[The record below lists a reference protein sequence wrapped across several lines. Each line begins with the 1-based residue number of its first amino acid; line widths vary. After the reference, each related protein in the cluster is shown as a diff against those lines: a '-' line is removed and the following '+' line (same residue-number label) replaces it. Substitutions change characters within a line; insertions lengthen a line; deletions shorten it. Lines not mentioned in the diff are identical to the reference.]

1 VRLTEVDG
9 YTLLLYIHLLLFVYW
24 LGADVGVFGLALALK
39 NRRYSHEQRTL
50 MMRMSLTID
59 MVPRMAMIT
68 IAPVGL
74 HLARQGGLVEIP
86 NLLMIFVWAA
96 AIPWMIGEWLAFRR
110 MGQPSAVRFYIFNGV
125 IMTLFCIALIGFGIA
140 SLVSS
145 WPFAPVWLALKV
157 LLAGMLFLVSIMMAV
172 FYAPLEAIFARMAT
186 EGSHDRIEAEVR
198 SQVNKGAFFTVLLFV
213 LLASIAFLGLAKP
226 L

>member
-1 VRLTEVDG
+1 MDG

-24 LGADVGVFGLALALK
+24 LGSDVGVFALALALK
-39 NRRYSHEQRTL
+39 NRNYSCEQRTA

-59 MVPRMAMIT
+59 MVPRMAMIA

-74 HLARQGGLVEIP
+74 HLARQSGLVEIP
-86 NLLMIFVWAA
+86 GSLMIMVWAVA
-96 AIPWMIGEWLAFRR
+96 LPWMFGEWVAFRR
-110 MGQPSAVRFYIFNGV
+110 MGQPDAVRIYIINGV
-125 IMTLFCIALIGFGIA
+125 FMTLFCFALIGFGVV
-140 SLVSS
+140 SLING

-172 FYAPLEAIFARMAT
+172 FYAPLEAIFDRMAA
-186 EGSHDRIEAEVR
+186 EGSHDAIEAEVR
-198 SQVNKGAFFTVLLFV
+198 SQVNKGAFFTVCLFV

-226 L
+226 F